1 MRTLIVS
8 FAVVCFAFLT
18 SGCNLA
24 EKYQKNNSA
33 AQAWIQSNST
43 RPAAANFEGLYYSPG
58 WGPAALNQS
67 GNKITGIVDFYHVN
81 GVVSGSTAYLVLVD
95 DDWAQHTMVLARKSP
110 GVLAGTYSP
119 QVPFSAQHGKP
130 VRFDRIEN

>member
-1 MRTLIVS
+1 MRTPIASL
-8 FAVVCFAFLT
+8 AVVCFALLT
-18 SGCNLA
+18 TGCNLA
-24 EKYQKNNSA
+24 EKYHKNNSA
-33 AQAWIQSNST
+33 ADAWIRSNST
-43 RPAAANFEGLYYSPG
+43 RSATANFEGLYYSPG

-95 DDWAQHTMVLARKSP
+95 DQWAQHSMVLSKKGP
-110 GVLAGTYSP
+110 GAIAGTYSAH
-119 QVPFSAQHGKP
+119 VPFSAQHGKP